1 MTTAANTQASK
12 VPPSGGPNRNTR
24 IRRRAGTT
32 GTYLLLIA
40 IGAVFV
46 FPFIFMVTTALKT
59 SEEVFRYPPQLLPMQ
74 AATATYEGEPL
85 PLYRIPVEGEMVEM
99 VPVETGVRAG
109 IFAPADDLE
118 ATVVVPLED
127 ATAILDADGAEVL
140 LAVGDDELPAYE
152 IDGEQVVK
160 VRNTSVAEFVSPTDP
175 SLTGYAVVR
184 TAEAVERPTAHPENF
199 PDVLERGGF
208 DRSLTNTILITM
220 AVVFGQLFTSIIGG
234 YAFARIPF
242 PFRNTLFFIYLG
254 SIMIPFVVLIIPLYQ
269 LMVGM
274 GWVDSI
280 PALIFPWIFTRLR
293 HVLDATVLRDPAQ
306 GIGGGGLHRRRQSVD
321 RDVAHL
327 RAPEH
332 AGHRDLGAFAFLYAW
347 NSFVWPFIVISTGKT
362 DAQVLTVALQPVRWS
377 RRGSATASLRGRG
390 HRGHLPDRGVRH
402 PAALLRRERRLQRH
416 QVGRAAIAAGRGP
429 QGPVHD
435 VEVDD
440 RLGCRKWRVPALR
453 STPWPWSGGRR
464 SLAARH
470 RSPAYRNRARLGQ
483 PPARG

>member
-160 VRNTSVAEFVSPTDP
+160 VRNTSVAAFVSPTDP

-280 PALIFPWIFTRLR
+280 PALIFPWIFTAYGTFLMRQFFVTLPR
-293 HVLDATVLRDPAQ
+293 ELEEAAFIDGASRWTVMWRIYVPLSMPA
-306 GIGGGGLHRRRQSVD
+306 IGTL
-321 RDVAHL
+321 A
-327 RAPEH
+327 
-332 AGHRDLGAFAFLYAW
+332 AFAFLYAW
-347 NSFVWPFIVISTGKT
+347 NSFVWPFIVISTGNT
-362 DAQVLTVALQPVRWS
+362 DAQVLTVALQQF
-377 RRGSATASLRGRG
+377 G
-390 HRGHLPDRGVRH
+390 
-402 PAALLRRERRLQRH
+402 
-416 QVGRAAIAAGRGP
+416 GRAAEAPQLVFAGVAIAVIFPIAVFVILQRYF
-429 QGPVHD
+429 
-435 VEVDD
+435 VENV
-440 RLGCRKWRVPALR
+440 A
-453 STPWPWSGGRR
+453 SSGIK
-464 SLAARH
+464 
-470 RSPAYRNRARLGQ
+470 
-483 PPARG
+483 